1 MIIIYK
7 YCFAKVFIHTIE
19 AKINEAQSVKFF
31 DAVDTN
37 YGSVKI
43 VFL

>member
-1 MIIIYK
+1 MIIIHK
-7 YCFAKVFIHTIE
+7 YCFANIFIHTIE
-19 AKINEAQSVKFF
+19 EKIDEAQSVKLFN
-31 DAVDTN
+31 AVVTN

>member
-1 MIIIYK
+1 MIIIHK

-31 DAVDTN
+31 DAVDTH